1 MSWVT
6 FIWAV
11 VFGACATMALP
22 HLVIGLKGRAW
33 ENLFFVV
40 AALAV
45 AGIAF
50 GELAIMHSR
59 TTEEIGRAMQWTHV
73 AVFFLSVGVIGFI
86 FSYFGTGRLWL
97 GIVAGAARL
106 VSLVINFASPPNLNF
121 REITGLRHFDF
132 LGDTI
137 AMPEGVIN
145 PWTRV
150 GELSSLLMLA
160 FVIDASISLW
170 RRGSADGRRRAL
182 VVGGSITLFIVLPRG
197 WRRWVLNSVMTS
209 CVRRKRRVSCAS
221 MKARYGKAMYE

>member
-86 FSYFGTGRLWL
+86 FSYFGTGGSGLESWQVR
-97 GIVAGAARL
+97 RDSL
-106 VSLVINFASPPNLNF
+106 VSSSILP
-121 REITGLRHFDF
+121 LRP
-132 LGDTI
+132 I
-137 AMPEGVIN
+137 
-145 PWTRV
+145 
-150 GELSSLLMLA
+150 
-160 FVIDASISLW
+160 
-170 RRGSADGRRRAL
+170 
-182 VVGGSITLFIVLPRG
+182 
-197 WRRWVLNSVMTS
+197 
-209 CVRRKRRVSCAS
+209 
-221 MKARYGKAMYE
+221 